1 MIVGCSWLVV
11 VVEGPSEEPFTLAE
25 AELVAG
31 VDWAEGDPREPLMI
45 GWMAAARSKV
55 EQDTSLPLLTQTL
68 DLYVTGAAPPAIT
81 LVRPPGRLQA
91 VTSVHYT
98 DSTGLAL
105 PVDPALYRVDLARG
119 QILLVSGGAWPGPA
133 LTIRF
138 VGGWASPEALRAAAP
153 LLVHAVGLL
162 LAHAATLGR
171 DLAVLGSGTLATI
184 PYGYADA
191 IAPYQP
197 VVIA

>member
-1 MIVGCSWLVV
+1 VVV
-11 VVEGPSEEPFTLAE
+11 VVEGPSVEPFTLYE
-25 AELVAG
+25 AQLVAG
-31 VDWAEGDPREPLMI
+31 LDWAGGDPREPLLT
-45 GWMAAARSKV
+45 GWIAAARSKV

-68 DLYVTGAAPPAIT
+68 DLHVTGVPPPTIT
-81 LVRPPGRLQA
+81 LVRPPGQLQA

-98 DSTGLAL
+98 DSSGLAL

-119 QILLVSGGAWPGPA
+119 QITLVSGSAWPGPA

-138 VGGWASPEALRAAAP
+138 VGGWASPDALRAAAP

-162 LAHAATLGR
+162 IAHNATLGR
-171 DLAVLGSGTLATI
+171 DLAVLAVGTLATI

-191 IAPYQP
+191 IASYQP